1 MLRNSNFRLKSTP
14 EIIEKIDTILRS
26 QSKRSFK
33 SQLMFIK
40 GFFVWTDDLADN
52 PEEAL
57 NLWLN
62 AIQEA
67 TDLEINVRIFNLL
80 QSINQIDFIIPLF
93 STFLFL
99 VCRAGYTQFLLYKR
113 RKS

>member
-1 MLRNSNFRLKSTP
+1 MLKNSKFLLRSTS
-14 EIIEKIDTILRS
+14 EIIQKIDTILSS

-52 PEEAL
+52 PQEAL

-67 TDLEINVRIFNLL
+67 TDLDINVRIFNIL
-80 QSINQIDFIIPLF
+80 QSIKKLIL
-93 STFLFL
+93 
-99 VCRAGYTQFLLYKR
+99 
-113 RKS
+113 